1 MSFLKIEKMDLL
13 IAVYVFCIVVS
24 QTMGAKTFPI
34 ANIFGFPINQT
45 VAIFVFP
52 LIFIFN
58 DIINEVYGPE
68 RARSVIRSSLVVIL
82 LLFAYSILV
91 TLLPPSSRF
100 ASTESAYD
108 QIFGL
113 SARFSLASLI
123 AFISSDFLDVYIF
136 AKMRKALGKKGL
148 WLRVN
153 VSNFLSQFIDTVVFM
168 VLAFWALDM
177 SFSNN
182 FTFILS
188 LLIPYWGIKC
198 LISVIETPLV
208 YWGVNWLRGD
218 KQSLQPEALKK

>member
-1 MSFLKIEKMDLL
+1 MTFLKIEKMDLL
-13 IAVYVFCIVVS
+13 IAIYVFCIVVS
-24 QTMGAKTFPI
+24 QVMGAKTFPV

-45 VAIFVFP
+45 VSIFVFP

-68 RARSVIRSSLVVIL
+68 RARSIIRASLVVIL
-82 LLFAYSILV
+82 LLFAYSVLV

-100 ASTESAYD
+100 ASSENAYD

-123 AFISSDFLDVYIF
+123 AFVSSDFLDVYIF
-136 AKMRKALGKKGL
+136 AKMRKALGKSGL

-153 VSNFLSQFIDTVVFM
+153 VSNFLSQFVDTVVFM
-168 VLAFWALDM
+168 VLAFWTLGD
-177 SFSNN
+177 SFSSN

-188 LLIPYWGIKC
+188 LLIPYWIIKC

-208 YWGVNWLRGD
+208 YAGVNWLRGG
-218 KQSLQPEALKK
+218 KVK